1 MKFRGITLLVVALL
15 LTSLTALAAPAQAGR
30 NYTPRDGGYFNHPR
44 ESKREETRIERTIL
58 KTINHAKRG
67 SRIRISLFSFD
78 RQRMALALVRA
89 KKRGVRVQILLNNH
103 QFTPAQKILKQ
114 GLGGNRR
121 KKSFSYECHF
131 GCRHFQRGENLHT
144 KMFLFTELKSG
155 ATNVVFTGSLNL
167 TENSVVNQWNDM
179 LSRPNDPALMAGMDE
194 LWQEMRRD
202 RRTKTPYFVRQA
214 GEFLV
219 QATPFPN
226 PTIKTDPE
234 MAILNQI
241 DCRTPPAAGFGL
253 NGRTMVRVSM
263 HSWADARGVYLANK
277 MRELY
282 AAGCDVQVM
291 YGMAGV
297 AVRKALA
304 TRTPRGF
311 LPVHVDG
318 YDTDYDG
325 EIDLYSHQKYLAV
338 SGTYEGNPANGGVWT
353 GSSNWNF
360 GGLRGDELIIR
371 LPHRYTGQWIDNF
384 EYIWKHG
391 SHLARFIP
399 YLVPGTT
406 GRMMVQDTEPLDAP
420 NLKKGD
426 AWEDD

>member
-1 MKFRGITLLVVALL
+1 MKFRGIALLVLALV
-15 LTSLTALAAPAQAGR
+15 LTALVAPAAQAGR
-30 NYTPRDGGYFNHPR
+30 NWTPRDGGHFNHPR
-44 ESKREETRIERTIL
+44 EAHRKELRIEKTIL

-78 RQRMALALVRA
+78 RKRMATALVRA
-89 KKRGVRVQILLNNH
+89 KKRGVQVQVLLNNH

-114 GLGGNRR
+114 GLGGKRW

-131 GCRHFQRGENLHT
+131 GCRHYQRGENLHT
-144 KMFLFTELKSG
+144 KMFLFTGLKSG
-155 ATNVVFTGSLNL
+155 AHDIVLTGSLNL

-179 LSRPNDPALMAGMDE
+179 LARVNDPALMAGMDQ
-194 LWQEMRRD
+194 LWRSMRKD
-202 RRTKTPYFVRQA
+202 KRTKHPYFVTQA
-214 GEFLV
+214 GAFQI
-219 QATPFPN
+219 QATPFPK
-226 PTIKTDPE
+226 PTVRNDPE

-241 DCRTPPAAGFGL
+241 DCSTPPAPGYGR
-253 NGRTMVRVSM
+253 NGRTLVRVSM

-277 MRELY
+277 MRALY

-297 AVRKALA
+297 AVRRALA
-304 TRTPRGF
+304 GGTPRGH

-338 SGTYEGNPANGGVWT
+338 SGTFEGNNANAAVWT

-371 LPHRYTGQWIDNF
+371 LPGRYFGQWLANF
-384 EYIWKHG
+384 TYIWNNG
-391 SHLARFIP
+391 SHRALYIP
-399 YLVPGTT
+399 YRVPNAY
-406 GRMMVQDTEPLDAP
+406 GRMVTQTPVEEPQ
-420 NLKKGD
+420 LKKGD

>member
-1 MKFRGITLLVVALL
+1 MKVRAIALLVAALL
-15 LTSLTALAAPAQAGR
+15 MSGLVAPAEAGR

-78 RQRMALALVRA
+78 RQRMAAALVRA
-89 KKRGVRVQILLNNH
+89 KKRGVQVQILLNNH
-103 QFTPAQKILKQ
+103 QFTPAQRILKR
-114 GLGGNRR
+114 GLGGNRW
-121 KKSFSYECHF
+121 KSNFSYECHF
-131 GCRHFQRGENLHT
+131 GCRHYQRGENLHT
-144 KMFLFTELKSG
+144 KMFLFTGLKSG
-155 ATNVVFTGSLNL
+155 ATDVVFTGSLNL

-179 LSRPNDPALMAGMDE
+179 LSRVNDPALMAGMDE
-194 LWQEMRRD
+194 LWREMRRD
-202 RRTKTPYFVRQA
+202 KRTKEPYFVRQA

-219 QATPFPN
+219 QATPFPT
-226 PTIKTDPE
+226 PTVKTDPQ

-241 DCRTPPAAGFGL
+241 DCRTPPSGGYGS
-253 NGRTMVRVSM
+253 NGRTVVRVSM

-282 AAGCDVQVM
+282 GAGCDVQVM
-291 YGMAGV
+291 YGMAGK
-297 AVRKALA
+297 AVRAALA
-304 TRTPRGF
+304 RPTARGY

-338 SGTYEGNPANGGVWT
+338 SGTYEGNTAGGGVWT

-371 LPHRYTGQWIDNF
+371 LPMRYVGQWMGNF
-384 EYIWKHG
+384 AYIWKHG

-399 YLVPGTT
+399 YRVPNEY
-406 GRMMVQDTEPLDAP
+406 GRMVVQEPREEP
-420 NLKKGD
+420 QLKKGE
-426 AWEDD
+426 AWEND

>member
-1 MKFRGITLLVVALL
+1 MKFRGITLLVVVLVF
-15 LTSLTALAAPAQAGR
+15 TALAAPAQAGR
-30 NYTPRDGGYFNHPR
+30 NWEPREGGHFNHPR
-44 ESKREETRIERTIL
+44 EALRKEVRIERTIL
-58 KTINHAKRG
+58 ETINHAKRG
-67 SRIRISLFSFD
+67 SRIRVSLFSWD
-78 RQRMALALVRA
+78 RQRMAQALVRA
-89 KKRGVRVQILLNNH
+89 KKRGVRVQVLLNNH
-103 QFTPAQKILKQ
+103 QFTPAQRILKQ
-114 GLGGNRR
+114 GLGGGRWN
-121 KKSFSYECHF
+121 KSFSYECHF
-131 GCRHFQRGENLHT
+131 GCRHYNRGENLHT
-144 KMFLFTELKSG
+144 KMFLFSALKSG
-155 ATNVVFTGSLNL
+155 ATNVVFTGSFNL

-179 LSRPNDPALMAGMDE
+179 FVRKNDPALFAGMDE
-194 LWQEMRRD
+194 LWRMMRKD
-202 RRTKTPYFVRQA
+202 KRTKDPYWVKQA
-214 GEFLV
+214 GEFLL
-219 QATPFPN
+219 QAMPFPS

-241 DCRTPPAAGFGL
+241 DCKTPPAPGYGRD
-253 NGRTMVRVSM
+253 GRTLVRVSM

-304 TRTPRGF
+304 GRTARGY

-338 SGTYEGNPANGGVWT
+338 SGTYEGNPANAGVWT

-371 LPHRYTGQWIDNF
+371 LPGRYFPQWLENF
-384 EYIWKHG
+384 EYIWRNG
-391 SHLARFIP
+391 SHLALYIP
-399 YLVPGTT
+399 YRVPTGY
-406 GRMMVQDTEPLDAP
+406 GRMVTQTPVDEPQ
-420 NLKKGD
+420 LKKGD

>member
-1 MKFRGITLLVVALL
+1 MKFRGITLLVVALVF
-15 LTSLTALAAPAQAGR
+15 TALAAPAQAGR
-30 NYTPRDGGYFNHPR
+30 NWTPREGGHFNHPR
-44 ESKREETRIERTIL
+44 EANRKELRIENTIL
-58 KTINHAKRG
+58 KTINHARRG

-78 RQRMALALVRA
+78 RQRMARALVRA
-89 KKRGVRVQILLNNH
+89 KKRGVQVQILLNNH

-114 GLGGNRR
+114 GLGGNRWKR
-121 KKSFSYECHF
+121 SFSYECHF

-144 KMFLFTELKSG
+144 KMFLFTGLKSG
-155 ATNVVFTGSLNL
+155 AANIVFTGSLNL

-179 LSRPNDPALMAGMDE
+179 LVRLNDPALMAGMDE
-194 LWQEMRRD
+194 LWREMRRD
-202 RRTKTPYFVRQA
+202 KRTKQPYFVRQA
-214 GEFLV
+214 GEFQL

-226 PTIKTDPE
+226 PTIKNDPE

-241 DCRTPPAAGFGL
+241 DCKTPPAPGYGR
-253 NGRTMVRVSM
+253 NGRTLVRVSM

-297 AVRKALA
+297 AVRKAFA
-304 TRTPRGF
+304 TRTPRGY

-371 LPHRYTGQWIDNF
+371 LPMRYVGQWVRNF
-384 EYIWKHG
+384 EYIWRNG
-391 SHLARFIP
+391 SHLALYIP
-399 YLVPGTT
+399 YLVPGTS
-406 GRMMVQDTEPLDAP
+406 GRMVAQVPREEPQ
-420 NLKKGD
+420 LKKGD
-426 AWEDD
+426 AWEND